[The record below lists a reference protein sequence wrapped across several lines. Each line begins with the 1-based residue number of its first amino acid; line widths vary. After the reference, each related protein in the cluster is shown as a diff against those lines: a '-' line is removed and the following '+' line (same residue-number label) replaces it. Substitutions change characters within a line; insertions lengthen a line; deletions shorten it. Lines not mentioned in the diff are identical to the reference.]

1 MPQTE
6 QMSGPARVF
15 KHPARGDAKLRAL
28 HVVLALVLLF
38 FFMQI
43 YENYISLV
51 WGYLGMRYREY
62 RPWEIAFI
70 VSQIAIVA
78 AVLPTHFSRPS
89 AIVVWMMYTFVFIPT
104 MVITP
109 IAGAHESAHYV
120 PVLLLLSVIFVG
132 MGIVSQWSLPRRV
145 EGTGLFR
152 AEIDLLFLGA
162 WGASSLILLFAFRD
176 ILSLSSVDDI
186 YFQRALAKGLSG
198 GPINYVQTYYT
209 YVLSPTMLAIGLLK
223 RKWIYVG
230 CGFMGFLITY
240 MIDAQKLSLIVP
252 VVMVAI
258 WLAYRYRQTS
268 LALFTG
274 GLASL
279 VAVCA
284 GLTSHTVMTKLII
297 NVLVFRAIAVPGQ
310 MLTQYYDLFSAR
322 GYTWWSN
329 IRGISLFVP
338 RPEAF
343 ESDRY
348 WPSLGMIVGDEY
360 YGHMVADVNAN
371 ANAFAGEGVAAGG
384 AIGLLVIGL
393 LMMAWLRVVD
403 VVASRWSLPLVT
415 LVMLPVA
422 LCLTNVHLS
431 TVILSFG
438 GGFWILVL
446 LWARPQPLRQHA

>member
-1 MPQTE
+1 MSQSD
-6 QMSGPARVF
+6 QMYRPARSL
-15 KHPARGDAKLRAL
+15 KHSARRDVQIRAM
-28 HVVLALVLLF
+28 HVVLSMALLF

-51 WGYLGMRYREY
+51 WGYLGMRYRDY
-62 RPWEIAFI
+62 QLWEIVFI
-70 VSQIAIVA
+70 FFQIAIVA
-78 AVLPTHFSRPS
+78 AILPTHLSRPS
-89 AIVVWMMYTFVFIPT
+89 AIVVWIMYTFVFIPT

-109 IAGAHESAHYV
+109 LVGMHESMHYV
-120 PVLLLLSVIFVG
+120 PMLLLLSVIFIG
-132 MGIVSQWSLPRRV
+132 MGVVSQWRLPQRV

-152 AEIDLLFLGA
+152 PEVDFVFLGS
-162 WGASSLILLFAFRD
+162 WIASSLILLITFHE

-198 GPINYVQTYYT
+198 GAINYVQTYYT
-209 YVLSPTMLAIGLLK
+209 YVLSPAVLAIGLLK
-223 RKWIYVG
+223 RKLIYVG
-230 CGFMGFLITY
+230 CGFSGFLVTY

-252 VVMVAI
+252 VVMIAI

-279 VAVCA
+279 VGICA
-284 GLTSHTVMTKLII
+284 GLTSHTALTGLII
-297 NVLVFRAIAVPGQ
+297 NVLIFRAIAVPGQ

-322 GYTWWSN
+322 GFTWWSN

-338 RPEAF
+338 RPDAF

-371 ANAFAGEGVAAGG
+371 ANPFAGEGVAAGG
-384 AIGLLVIGL
+384 VIGL
-393 LMMAWLRVVD
+393 FVVGVFIIAWLRVVD
-403 VVASRWSLPLVT
+403 VAASRWSLPFVT

-422 LCLTNVHLS
+422 LCLSNVHLS

-438 GGFWILVL
+438 GGFWILML
-446 LWARPQPLRQHA
+446 LLTRPQAARP